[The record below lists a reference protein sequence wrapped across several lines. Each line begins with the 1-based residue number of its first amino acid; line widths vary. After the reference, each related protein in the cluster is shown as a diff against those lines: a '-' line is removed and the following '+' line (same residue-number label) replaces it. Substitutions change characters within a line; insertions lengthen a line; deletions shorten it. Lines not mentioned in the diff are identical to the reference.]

1 MATRLLTTSTSIL
14 ALLVILSYGPARAF
28 DLASIPPRP
37 ATGIDSMRAEA
48 EVARLSL
55 EWERADARRQA
66 LLARAPGDPF
76 AIREIALEAMDRGLM
91 APLAEALD
99 GAGKSPIPLPQLSQR
114 DRHMLVG
121 YVAFYRGRNRSAA
134 ASFDAAIALR
144 EDGWAHFYR
153 ARAGIEFPEP
163 RSSWER
169 HLDAALTDRDAWPL
183 LANWIFNDDVFESNK
198 VRQAEEHLLA
208 ATRDIPWTANVVD
221 QVALNRTLVP
231 GHVTPENVERMWRA
245 GWAKHGIYVA
255 NWIPRFAYML
265 GICLQP
271 AQVTSLLER
280 FEAGGPA
287 GIAQRWRL
295 RRAIFLD
302 ALGWNQV
309 ADSLVAQTP
318 LAGASVLELRLKNG
332 LNTDAPVDIAR
343 AAHRLAAETLAE
355 TETAVWA
362 LDLLGKNGET
372 DTLRQLEARE
382 APNLVL
388 TTRLNSDLAR
398 GWNHAKT
405 LLDSLAAAG
414 YSPGPLRLYRLRIAE
429 QHGDTLAYQEA
440 VNSTPEEFLG
450 YLRAALAAAYSRG
463 IKEREDRLYSSY
475 RELSWN
481 DPFEL
486 AWMGRKAFDVKRSD
500 HLKDL
505 LLRLGEICPGC
516 PMLDEPT
523 VTWFTALGHKGRAR
537 PWIRSR
543 ATDPRNTPE
552 DWANLSMK
560 AASIGERELSD
571 SLFAAAE
578 RTAPQNRYVRL
589 IGARRRLL
597 AGDVAGAKRILAE
610 ILAVVP
616 GDQRVLELRD
626 YAIAREG
633 ER

>member
-1 MATRLLTTSTSIL
+1 MKLLTASAPIL
-14 ALLVILSYGPARAF
+14 ALCVILGYAPARAF
-28 DLASIPPRP
+28 DLASIPSRP

-48 EVARLSL
+48 EMARLSL
-55 EWERADARRQA
+55 DWERADARRQA
-66 LLARAPGDPF
+66 LLARSPGDPF

-99 GAGKSPIPLPQLSQR
+99 GVGKSPIPLPQLSPR

-121 YVAFYRGRNRSAA
+121 YVAFYRGWNRSAA
-134 ASFDAAIALR
+134 ASFDAAITLR

-153 ARAGIEFPEP
+153 ARSGIEFPEP
-163 RSSWER
+163 RSSWEP
-169 HLDAALTDRDAWPL
+169 HLDAALGDRDAWPL
-183 LANWIFNDDVFESNK
+183 LANWIFSDDVFESNK

-208 ATRDIPWTANVVD
+208 VIRDIPWTANVAD

-255 NWIPRFAYML
+255 NWMPRLAYML
-265 GICLQP
+265 HICFPPPQTL
-271 AQVTSLLER
+271 SLMER
-280 FEAGGPA
+280 FEAGAPPGV
-287 GIAQRWRL
+287 AQRWRL
-295 RRAIFLD
+295 RRAVLLD
-302 ALGWNQV
+302 ALGWSQI

-318 LAGASVLELRLKNG
+318 LAGTTVLGLRLKIR
-332 LNTDAPVDIAR
+332 LNTEAPAEIAR
-343 AAHRLAAETLAE
+343 AARRLAAETLGE
-355 TETAVWA
+355 TSTAAWA
-362 LDLLGKNGET
+362 LDIVGHRGEA
-372 DTLRQLEARE
+372 DSLRQLEARE
-382 APNLVL
+382 APDHLL
-388 TTRLNSDLAR
+388 KTRLYSDLAL
-398 GWNHAKT
+398 GWNRAKT
-405 LLDSLAAAG
+405 LLDSLDATG
-414 YSPGPLRLYRLRIAE
+414 YSPGPLRMYRLRMAE

-440 VNSTPEEFLG
+440 ATSTPEEFLD
-450 YLRAALAAAYSRG
+450 YLRAALAAAYGRG

-486 AWMGRKAFDVKRSD
+486 AWMGKNALDVKRSD
-500 HLKDL
+500 HLKEL
-505 LLRLGEICPGC
+505 LFRLGEICPGC

-552 DWANLSMK
+552 DWVNLSMK

-578 RTAPQNRYVRL
+578 RRAPENRYVRMVK
-589 IGARRRLL
+589 ARRLLL
-597 AGDVAGAKRILAE
+597 AGDAAGAKRILAE

-616 GDQRVLELRD
+616 GDQRVIALRD
-626 YAIAREG
+626 YVIAREG